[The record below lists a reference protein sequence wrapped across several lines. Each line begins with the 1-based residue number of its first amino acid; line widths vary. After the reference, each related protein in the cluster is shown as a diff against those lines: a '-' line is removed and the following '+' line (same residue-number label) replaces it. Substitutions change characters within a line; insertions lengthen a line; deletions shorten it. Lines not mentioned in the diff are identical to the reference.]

1 MLIVENTYIS
11 DDIAEY
17 YFKCDLERCKGACC
31 EAGDLGAPLE
41 EGELSIL
48 EQIFEQV
55 KPYMSEQG
63 REIAEKQGL
72 YILDSDGDFS
82 TTTIDGKEC
91 IFAVKDEK
99 STWTCAIEK
108 AFQEGKIDFQKPISC
123 HLYPIRI
130 TKYDQYEA
138 LNYHQWEV
146 CSPACVL
153 GKKMQVRVFE
163 FLKKPLIR
171 KYGNQWYEKLYQEVA
186 KWEKRRINR

>member
-17 YFKCDLERCKGACC
+17 YFQCDLERCKGVCC

-41 EGELSIL
+41 ENELPII
-48 EQIFEQV
+48 EQIFEKV
-55 KPYMSEQG
+55 KPFMSEKG

-82 TTTIDGKEC
+82 TTTVEGKEC
-91 IFAVKDEK
+91 VFAIRNEK
-99 STWTCAIEK
+99 GYWSCSIEK
-108 AFQEGKIDFQKPISC
+108 AYQMGEIDFQKPISC

-130 TKYDQYEA
+130 TKYDAYEA

-153 GKKMQVRVFE
+153 GQRRQVRVFE
-163 FLKKPLIR
+163 FLKEPLIR
-171 KYGNQWYEKLYQEVA
+171 KYGKDWYTKLEQEVTE
-186 KWEKRRINR
+186 WEKRRILR

>member
-1 MLIVENTYIS
+1 MLIVENAYIS

-41 EGELSIL
+41 ENELSIL
-48 EQIFEQV
+48 EQIFEQI
-55 KPYMSEQG
+55 KPFMSEKG
-63 REIAEKQGL
+63 RKVAEKQGL

-82 TTTIDGKEC
+82 TTTIEGKEC
-91 IFAVKDEK
+91 VFAVEDEK
-99 STWTCAIEK
+99 GTWACAIEK
-108 AFQEGKIDFQKPISC
+108 AFQEGKIDFPKPISC

-138 LNYHQWEV
+138 LNYHRWQV

-163 FLKKPLIR
+163 FLKEPLIR
-171 KYGNQWYEKLYQEVA
+171 KYGKAWYEKLCQEVT